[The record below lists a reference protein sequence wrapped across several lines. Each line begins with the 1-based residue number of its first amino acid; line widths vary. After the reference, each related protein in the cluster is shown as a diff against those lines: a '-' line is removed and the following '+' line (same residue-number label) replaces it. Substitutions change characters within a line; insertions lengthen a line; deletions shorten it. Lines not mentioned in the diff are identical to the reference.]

1 MPKSVRVVRVAP
13 IWPTKEAFN
22 QANRRCEQTI
32 KLIKTQILKPFFFG
46 GSMCYI
52 EKGETVKIAGHEF
65 FINECQPRTGIVDE
79 TSTIE
84 VEIGFTQET
93 F

>member
-1 MPKSVRVVRVAP
+1 MA
-13 IWPTKEAFN
+13 
-22 QANRRCEQTI
+22 ANRKVNDTI
-32 KLIKTQILKPFFFG
+32 KLIRYQVLQPYFFG
-46 GSMCYI
+46 GHMCHL
-52 EKGETVKIAGHEF
+52 EKGETIKIAGHEF

-79 TSTIE
+79 SSIIE

>member
-1 MPKSVRVVRVAP
+1 M
-13 IWPTKEAFN
+13 
-22 QANRRCEQTI
+22 
-32 KLIKTQILKPFFFG
+32 KLIKSQVLDPYFYG

-52 EKGETVKIAGHEF
+52 EKGETIKIAGHEF

-93 F
+93 FLKKQVLADQRYAERLQQQMASS